1 MEGYEVIRRNIEFDK
16 PDRVGLRFNSLGV
29 SDVFRI
35 YVQPLRALRPKNMMG
50 LGMHKKIR
58 THPGQVDS
66 WGCRWDKIGD
76 ISDGEMGLVLDP
88 PLKDL
93 GSIETYPFPDPHNPE
108 LFDGLETALS
118 RSDGKFVQ
126 LNSPFCLF
134 ERLHFL
140 YGFDS
145 AMRDLILDQSRMEK
159 LLDKIIA
166 YQIGIVEEAG
176 RLGKGRIHCFDTT
189 DDWGTQENLFI
200 SPRLWRKLFKPRYKT
215 LIDTIH
221 NNGMVIRFHSDG
233 KINAIFDDLIEL
245 GVDILNIHQPRLL
258 GIDAV
263 AKKLAGKV
271 CFEVTADI
279 QSTLPTGD
287 RDRIR
292 SEVREII
299 DKWTSGNGG
308 MIGIEYRYGGAAGIP
323 EEAMKWV
330 LEAFLEFGS
339 FQ

>member
-1 MEGYEVIRRNIEFDK
+1 MNGYEIIRRNLEFDH
-16 PDRVGLRFNSLGV
+16 PPRIGLRFNSLGV

-35 YVQPLRALRPKNMMG
+35 YVQPPRELRPKDMMD

-58 THPGQVDS
+58 TQPDQFDS
-66 WGCRWDKIGD
+66 WGCRWEKIGD
-76 ISDGEMGLVLDP
+76 ISDGEMGMVLDP

-93 GSIETYPFPDPHNPE
+93 DSIDTYPFPDSHNPE

-118 RSDGKFVQ
+118 RSDDKFVQ

-140 YGFDS
+140 YGFDT

-159 LLDKIIA
+159 LLDRIIA

-200 SPRLWRKLFKPRYKT
+200 SPRLWRKLFKPRYKA

-221 NNGMVIRFHSDG
+221 KNGMVIRFHSDG
-233 KINAIFDDLIEL
+233 KINAIFEDLLEL
-245 GVDILNIHQPRLL
+245 GVDILNVHQPRLL

-263 AKKLAGKV
+263 AEKLAG
-271 CFEVTADI
+271 EVGFLGAANNPAPLT
-279 QSTLPTGD
+279 T
-287 RDRIR
+287 RDPERVPRGGERVI
-292 SEVREII
+292 EP
-299 DKWTSGNGG
+299 WTKENGG
-308 MIGIEYRYGGAAGIP
+308 KDGLEKHTGGGTGHP
-323 EEAMKWV
+323 
-330 LEAFLEFGS
+330 G
-339 FQ
+339 